1 MMITLQDRYIIYHN
15 ILQQV
20 YIDIFINLSSY
31 MYTVMKMQDDQNG
44 IKERPS
50 KHYFA
55 YTIRTAIVSIHKNFQ
70 KRFRILH
77 SRDGPE
83 SEMFFSDVSN
93 ATCRIIAGSVAPG
106 KDILRRL

>member
-1 MMITLQDRYIIYHN
+1 MRIYHN

-44 IKERPS
+44 NKELPS
-50 KHYFA
+50 KHYVA

-83 SEMFFSDVSN
+83 SEMFFSVKRDDASVFC
-93 ATCRIIAGSVAPG
+93 ATCWIIAGSVAPG